1 MPESTPAEAFRLPSA
16 VVAVAPFLDPR
27 TWGAVAYLWLGFPLG
42 LVWFVGMTVG
52 FLTGAALTIV
62 WVGLIVLA
70 VTLFG
75 VWGAEGLER
84 WLAIL
89 LLGARVPARRDRAAG
104 PETAGAWIRS
114 VVGGAAL
121 WKGTLFLAL
130 RFWLGLVCWVFSIVT
145 LAVSLAFLAAP
156 WIELV
161 GGDVNLDFY
170 WFRLDPTI
178 GVWAVALLGFLGLI
192 LTLHAHRALG
202 WLWARLAEWLLGG
215 RAPAPAL
222 PPEAPEAA
230 APPAP
235 AALPAI

>member
-145 LAVSLAFLAAP
+145 LAVSLAFLAAQP
-156 WIELV
+156 EAV
-161 GGDVNLDFY
+161 
-170 WFRLDPTI
+170 PTADAEEDEF
-178 GVWAVALLGFLGLI
+178 VPVLHRWLGP
-192 LTLHAHRALG
+192 
-202 WLWARLAEWLLGG
+202 LAEPLEETLI
-215 RAPAPAL
+215 RAGAIR
-222 PPEAPEAA
+222 AA
-230 APPAP
+230 G
-235 AALPAI
+235 LRR